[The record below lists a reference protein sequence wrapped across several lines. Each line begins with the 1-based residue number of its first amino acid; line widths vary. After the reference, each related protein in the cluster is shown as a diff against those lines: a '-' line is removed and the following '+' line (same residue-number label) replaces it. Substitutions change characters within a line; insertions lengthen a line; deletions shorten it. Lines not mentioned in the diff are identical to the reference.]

1 MFLWYV
7 VLAADKET
15 CAVILNRKDYQ
26 NKVNNMINEGI
37 ADRKYIETVDN
48 THKDLKHFQ
57 DFLYCN
63 LYKNEQNENMRRKSS
78 RPGTFLLRLKLIAL
92 TLSIIYLK
100 IKLNC
105 VQL

>member
-1 MFLWYV
+1 
-7 VLAADKET
+7 
-15 CAVILNRKDYQ
+15 
-26 NKVNNMINEGI
+26 MINEDI

-48 THKDLKHFQ
+48 THKDLKRFQ

-78 RPGTFLLRLKLIAL
+78 QPGTFLLRLKLIAL